1 MQNIMHA
8 EFFSAHQSPFALQQK
23 AEVTSGKAILVPF
36 PIFRLGMPSSLL
48 ERFLESSC
56 PSKFWEVT
64 MGLGDRQNE
73 R

>member
-1 MQNIMHA
+1 MQNTMHA

-23 AEVTSGKAILVPF
+23 ADVSSGKAILVPF

-64 MGLGDRQNE
+64 MAWDRQNE